1 MLTDIFK
8 TLVRLNKLLRARRWT
23 RAYAAA
29 DELEMVAARESGDE
43 VTYVHTPCTVTDI
56 NEYRARKQR
65 VH

>member
-29 DELEMVAARESGDE
+29 DELEMVVERESGDE

-56 NEYRARKQR
+56 NKYRARKQR